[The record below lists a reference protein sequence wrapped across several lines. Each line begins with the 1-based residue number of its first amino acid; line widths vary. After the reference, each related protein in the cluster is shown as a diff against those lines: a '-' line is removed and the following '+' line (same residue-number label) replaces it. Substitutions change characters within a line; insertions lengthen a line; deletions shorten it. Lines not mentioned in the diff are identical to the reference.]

1 MGISYD
7 RLWKL
12 LIDKKLNKGKLRKL
26 ANISTPSMARMGKN
40 EYVSLEIIERICKA
54 LNCDISD
61 IIEYVPDDNEK
72 K

>member
-12 LIDKKLNKGKLRKL
+12 LIDKKLNKGKLREL